1 MNTNYNFKNMTHV
14 PNGTEMVDIVLSRTQ
29 RKTPTV
35 IHPGYKIK
43 RIQAFYMRK
52 VKYTQSTCIEKLQLI
67 IDEFPHLDDIHPFYA
82 DLINVLYDRDHY
94 KLALGQINTAKGV
107 ITQIGQDYV
116 RLLKY
121 GDTLYRCK
129 QLKHAGLG
137 RMCTVLKKLNSS
149 LCYLEE
155 VRKHL
160 SRLPAIDPK
169 SRTLI
174 LCGFPN
180 VGKSSFMNTVTR
192 ANVDVQPYAFTT
204 KSLFLG
210 HMDYKYLRWQVI
222 DTPGILDHALEER
235 NTIEMQSI
243 TALAH
248 LHSSILY
255 FLDISEQCNY
265 TLEDQLSLFR
275 NIRPLFSGKPLFLV
289 CTKTDA
295 LRLDQLDPEHRA
307 MVEQAAKDTEATLM
321 HISSLKQEG
330 ISDLRN
336 AACEQLLQL
345 RISTKMSSKKAKT
358 VMEMLNVTMPQKRD
372 DVERPAYIPES
383 VKILREQNAQTK
395 TVVNTGRT
403 GRDEQKDMEEER
415 DASGVERR
423 KTQKEIQWEYGG
435 PGVYAMDF
443 AEHYKGMLRNDE
455 WIHDIIPDIMDGHN
469 IADFYDP
476 NIEQKLAELEKEELE
491 LSALDGIET
500 EAPLTE
506 LDQWILETS
515 KKIRD
520 KKTILQHRAERSGDL
535 NRPKIPLK
543 YRKRTV
549 EELREQLEDVG
560 LETEG
565 ITKNIPVKRSYT
577 DESIDRDP
585 EELKKKLSHDQKP
598 ASDLAGIRDDATHK
612 KVKAKLHLAQRTF
625 DGKQAESDRFIG
637 TKMPK
642 YLYSGKRGIGK
653 TDRR

>member
-1 MNTNYNFKNMTHV
+1 MNSNYNFQYMTHV

-29 RKTPTV
+29 RRTPTV

-82 DLINVLYDRDHY
+82 HLISVLYDCDQY
-94 KLALGQINTAKGV
+94 KLALDQINTAKDI
-107 ITQIGQDYV
+107 ITKIGQDYIC
-116 RLLKY
+116 LLEY
-121 GDTLYRCK
+121 SDTLYKCK

-155 VRKHL
+155 FRKHL

-192 ANVDVQPYAFTT
+192 ANVDVQPDAFTT
-204 KSLFLG
+204 KNLFLG
-210 HMDYKYLRWQVI
+210 YMDYKSLRWQVI
-222 DTPGILDHALEER
+222 DTPGILDHDLEER

-243 TALAH
+243 IALAH
-248 LHSSILY
+248 LHSCILY

-265 TLEDQLSLFR
+265 TLEDQLSLLR

-289 CTKTDA
+289 CTKTDV

-307 MVEQAAKDTEATLM
+307 MVEQSAKDTEATLM

-330 ISDLRN
+330 ISELRN
-336 AACEQLLQL
+336 TACEQLFQL
-345 RISTKMSSKKAKT
+345 RISTKMSSKKVKT
-358 VMEMLNVTMPQKRD
+358 DTEMLNVTMPQKRD
-372 DVERPAYIPES
+372 DIDQPVCLPKQL
-383 VKILREQNAQTK
+383 KILRDQNAQTK

-423 KTQKEIQWEYGG
+423 KTQKEIQWEHSGSD
-435 PGVYAMDF
+435 VYAMDL
-443 AEHYKGMLRNDE
+443 AEHYEGMLQNME
-455 WIHDIIPDIMDGHN
+455 WIHDIMNGHN
-469 IADFYDP
+469 IADFNDP
-476 NIEQKLAELEKEELE
+476 NIEQQLTELEKEELD

-500 EAPLTE
+500 EVPLTE
-506 LDQWILETS
+506 LNQWILETS
-515 KKIRD
+515 KTVKD
-520 KKTILQHRAERSGDL
+520 KKTVLQL
-535 NRPKIPLK
+535 
-543 YRKRTV
+543 
-549 EELREQLEDVG
+549 
-560 LETEG
+560 
-565 ITKNIPVKRSYT
+565 
-577 DESIDRDP
+577 
-585 EELKKKLSHDQKP
+585 
-598 ASDLAGIRDDATHK
+598 
-612 KVKAKLHLAQRTF
+612 
-625 DGKQAESDRFIG
+625 
-637 TKMPK
+637 
-642 YLYSGKRGIGK
+642 
-653 TDRR
+653 